1 MYDASLLKQS
11 KVLTGTSRS
20 SSKDFAFSLQEVN
33 EVLARS
39 LLIACKVNGICWRVF
54 WYMQK

>member
-39 LLIACKVNGICWRVF
+39 LLIACKVNGFCWRAF
-54 WYMQK
+54 